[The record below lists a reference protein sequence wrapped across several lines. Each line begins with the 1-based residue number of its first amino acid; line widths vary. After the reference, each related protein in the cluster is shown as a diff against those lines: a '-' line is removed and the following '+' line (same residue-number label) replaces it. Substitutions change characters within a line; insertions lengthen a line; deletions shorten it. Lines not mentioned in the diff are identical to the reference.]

1 MSGAGEARRDDG
13 IGRAER
19 LQLLREGAAFAETLR
34 RASSSAEELEPWIA
48 RAQADIRD
56 ARDRSRAPGRAGA
69 IARRELV
76 YKPVLLDRLRR
87 IAATRR
93 ARERRSGRRRGERG
107 FTLPEVLVV
116 IAILGTLIAIA
127 IIIWLGILEARRV
140 DAATN
145 QLKAD
150 MRLAH
155 TSAVNQLT
163 DWRVVLVPDNADE
176 DDGPD
181 YHLVKLA
188 APYPGAPP
196 VVTEARPRTFPANVK
211 IVNIA
216 GALDAGSWAVE
227 PARPGRT
234 RTAEFNPD
242 GTMRFY
248 GGVSGSTCVTVD
260 GEPEIRLTVTAATSR
275 VRVRPGAC

>member
-1 MSGAGEARRDDG
+1 MRGVSEARRDDG
-13 IGRAER
+13 IGKAER

-48 RAQADIRD
+48 RAQADICD

-87 IAATRR
+87 IAAARR
-93 ARERRSGRRRGERG
+93 ARERRSKRQSERG

-116 IAILGTLIAIA
+116 IAILGILIAIA
-127 IIIWLGILEARRV
+127 IIIWLGVLEARRV

-155 TSAVNQLT
+155 TSAANQLT

-188 APYPGAPP
+188 APYP
-196 VVTEARPRTFPANVK
+196 
-211 IVNIA
+211 
-216 GALDAGSWAVE
+216 
-227 PARPGRT
+227 
-234 RTAEFNPD
+234 
-242 GTMRFY
+242 
-248 GGVSGSTCVTVD
+248 
-260 GEPEIRLTVTAATSR
+260 
-275 VRVRPGAC
+275 